1 MNRAARLAPLVVA
14 ALLAIRALARRG
26 RHPAEVPTGPATVS
40 AATGSAGVDSFPSAP
55 GRSVAG
61 ESPPAVVNPPPAAC
75 GVSSATVGPRPAAD
89 PPPAVADLPPAAVGP
104 RLAVVDPTSAADPPP
119 PAADS
124 PPAVAD
130 LPPVRAD
137 TPPEVA
143 PRRQAPSRRAVA
155 LSLSALRWTALGV
168 VVGLVGALAG
178 AKGFGY
184 ETMTVM
190 SGSMEPRIHTGDVVV
205 AKPIE
210 HPTRAS
216 GMSSPSKS
224 PMGRGA

>member
-1 MNRAARLAPLVVA
+1 VNRAARLAPLVVA

-61 ESPPAVVNPPPAAC
+61 ESPPAAVNPPPAAC